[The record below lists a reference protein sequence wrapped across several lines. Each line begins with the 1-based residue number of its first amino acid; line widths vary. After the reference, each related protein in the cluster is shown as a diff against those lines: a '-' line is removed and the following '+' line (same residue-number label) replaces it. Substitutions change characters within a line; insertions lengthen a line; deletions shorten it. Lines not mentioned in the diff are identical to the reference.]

1 MSLYSNGQERFT
13 ITDYVY
19 DRGQIPHRDASTS
32 ALGSRAEPT
41 DIIHPTSHQ
50 TPSDGL
56 RAQPLVPTLAHPTMD
71 HCERGD
77 AQSIFSDV
85 SAKRGSEFISEKD
98 YGLDFGPPPPPK
110 LRWYDRFVPSTLLT
124 RLLLATV
131 VVELV
136 IDLTIEGNILYRFNG
151 EVKSTHSTELELEN
165 RRRLPIYLII
175 FGLAHLWQLILTF
188 IAIRTRNTVQVISLT
203 AFNFAFLGYAV
214 IQIYEL
220 RKILGDNLGEGFSGE
235 KAGSNLMTIPLNVL
249 TTLIIVVVAVACLV
263 LMVLC
268 FLLRKEFGWQR
279 YRFLGADLMI
289 RSYFFK
295 FQVFECICYFSAFFC
310 AGFGIQFIW
319 LVLNPDDVEY
329 IITWIAFPLLIVF
342 LVIGRFAAQYENIT
356 CMATFMVGLCAG
368 IAYFVFK
375 LVRIWQQ
382 SATTYVHLEK
392 SLTTFAALSIASLL
406 ACELW
411 GLMVWINFGKG
422 LKHASE

>member
-175 FGLAHLWQLILTF
+175 FGLAH
-188 IAIRTRNTVQVISLT
+188 
-203 AFNFAFLGYAV
+203 
-214 IQIYEL
+214 
-220 RKILGDNLGEGFSGE
+220 
-235 KAGSNLMTIPLNVL
+235 
-249 TTLIIVVVAVACLV
+249 
-263 LMVLC
+263 
-268 FLLRKEFGWQR
+268 WQR

-422 LKHASE
+422 LKHAMMAKNGSGMWAGLKGFWLNGGQVSEEKPQEISMSQRRIIE